1 MIFVHFF
8 PSLLYVYY
16 EFWNSGERMWTVW
29 KEHFDFE
36 IYRYSPKGEIGKETM
51 AEEKRD
57 INVYKK
63 LLCLPIEVTGSENHE
78 W

>member
-1 MIFVHFF
+1 
-8 PSLLYVYY
+8 
-16 EFWNSGERMWTVW
+16 VW

-78 W
+78 